1 MEPAVLTGATEK
13 PDVSA
18 AHKDRRLRA
27 VYRREL
33 QDSVLFSALAVTAGI
48 AVTTVVACLVAPNAA
63 LAEILVAT
71 PLVLTVLASR
81 AQCPAG
87 PGASSFNSAC
97 WWACCRS
104 SRPPRPRPSFMDPSR
119 SPGGAGGDAP
129 RLRGLR
135 RARAQAAP
143 DLADPGRRDLLR
155 VIVACSSAAVWSGEM
170 LALTFTAALAFGLSL
185 GATRSSFGGA
195 SR

>member
-1 MEPAVLTGATEK
+1 VLTGATEK

-71 PLVLTVLASR
+71 PLVLTGLGVAR
-81 AQCPAG
+81 TVP
-87 PGASSFNSAC
+87 
-97 WWACCRS
+97 CRS
-104 SRPPRPRPSFMDPSR
+104 RRFVVQLGMLVGLLPFLSTATTTTLVHGSESL
-119 SPGGAGGDAP
+119 SWGAGGDAP

-135 RARAQAAP
+135 PARAQAAP
-143 DLADPGRRDLLR
+143 DLADPGRRDLLG

-185 GATRSSFGGA
+185 GANEIQFGGA